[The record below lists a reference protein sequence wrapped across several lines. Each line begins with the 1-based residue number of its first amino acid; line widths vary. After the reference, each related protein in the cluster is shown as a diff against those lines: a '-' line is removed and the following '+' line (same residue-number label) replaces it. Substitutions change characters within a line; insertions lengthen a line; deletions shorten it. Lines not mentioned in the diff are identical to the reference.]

1 MALYQS
7 VNTYATTFPTAYPN
21 INMGSEIHPDHL
33 DEHNIAIN
41 DIKEVITHMCDNNNI
56 PYKK

>member
-1 MALYQS
+1 MLLL
-7 VNTYATTFPTAYPN
+7 FPTVYPN

-33 DEHNIAIN
+33 EAHNITIN
-41 DIKEVITHMCDNNNI
+41 DIKEVITHMRYNNNI